1 MRSVTEFAREL
12 ADREAIRDCLYR
24 YCRGIDR
31 LDEDLLRDVYWP
43 DALDEHAGFVGSRD
57 EFIAFVI
64 PALRPLDQTMHSL
77 GNILIE
83 IDDETGRAESCFH
96 SFHRIPGEAGPW
108 DLIVGGRYLD
118 RFEKRKDVWRIAY
131 RVVMIDWW
139 RRYPDSADWSDLP
152 LGMTAEPGGRKP
164 EDRSYRVFR

>member
-1 MRSVTEFAREL
+1 MQTVARFAAEL

-31 LDEDLLRDVYWP
+31 LDEDLLRDAYWP
-43 DALDEHAGFVGSRD
+43 DAQDEHAGFVGTRD
-57 EFIAFVI
+57 AFVDFVI

-83 IDDETGRAESCFH
+83 IEGAVARVESGFH
-96 SFHRIPGEAGPW
+96 SFHRIPDEGGPW
-108 DLIVGGRYLD
+108 DLVVGGRYLD
-118 RFEKRKDVWRIAY
+118 RFEKRDDVWRIAH

-152 LGMTAEPGGRKP
+152 LGMVARPGGRKP
-164 EDRSYRVFR
+164 DDRSYELFR